1 MKFIAAILSIY
12 VMVLT
17 TVACADAADKVSV
30 DLVLLEQSHSQPI
43 DVDLCSPFCICVCC
57 QTVSQPVVYY
67 NALQNDFVGFN
78 LITPSLVL
86 RERKCIISFF
96 RPPKV

>member
-1 MKFIAAILSIY
+1 
-12 VMVLT
+12 MVLM
-17 TVACADAADKVSV
+17 TVACADAADTVSV
-30 DLVLLEQSHSQPI
+30 DLVLLEQSHSHPI
-43 DVDLCSPFCICVCC
+43 DVDLCSPFCFCACC
-57 QTVSQPVVYY
+57 QTHPQPVVYY